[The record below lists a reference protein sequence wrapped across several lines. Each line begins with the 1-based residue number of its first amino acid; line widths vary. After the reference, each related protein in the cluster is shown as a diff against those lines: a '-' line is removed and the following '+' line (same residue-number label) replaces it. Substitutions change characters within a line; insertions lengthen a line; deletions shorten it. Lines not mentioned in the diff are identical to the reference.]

1 MLTSL
6 SIKNFALIDHLEIDF
21 FNGFS
26 IITGETGAG
35 KSIVLGAL
43 GLLQG
48 KRADLGS
55 LKNKEEKCV
64 IEGQFSVDPYKLEEL
79 YSFLDMDY
87 EPVTIIRREILPS
100 GKSRAFV
107 NDSPVNLTDLQEL
120 SAVLLDIHSQHQ
132 TSELSEETY
141 QIKVIDAIA
150 KNEETLEEY
159 QKYLKQYKTALASLQ
174 QLKEDEVELLKE
186 QDYHA
191 FLLEELVAAQLSTI
205 DQAELESE
213 FEKLNNV
220 EHVRESFALATQL
233 LSADQVGVI
242 QGLKELR
249 QTLQKTATVSKDY
262 EELYNR
268 VVSAEIELADL
279 ANEIEREVDHVV
291 LDPERL
297 TVVHERLQMLYALQK
312 KHQVNTVEEL
322 LSIEADLNDK
332 VFQVGDIQEKILAVE
347 KEIATLLVK
356 LDELAA
362 VLSQAR
368 QQAIPALSDQL
379 VEILTLVGMPH
390 ATFQFDFKT
399 VDHYLNN
406 GKDQMQLQ
414 FSANKGMDYGLLKK
428 VASGGELSRIMLAIK
443 AILARYSNLPTI
455 IFDEIDTGVSGEV
468 ADKMGV
474 IMKDMSTL
482 MQVFAIT
489 HLPQIAA
496 KGHQHYKVFKASEG
510 DSTTSKLIQLNPEQ
524 RIEEIAQM
532 LSGKDITASAL
543 QHAKELLNS

>member
-6 SIKNFALIDHLEIDF
+6 SIKNFALIDHLEIEF
-21 FNGFS
+21 FKGFS

-64 IEGQFSVDPYKLEEL
+64 IEGQFHVDPYKLEEL

-120 SAVLLDIHSQHQ
+120 SAVLIDIHSQHQ

-150 KNEETLEEY
+150 NNEETLEEY
-159 QKYLKQYKTALASLQ
+159 QKQLKLYKASLNELKQLR
-174 QLKEDEVELLKE
+174 EDETELLKE
-186 QDYHA
+186 QDYNA
-191 FLLEELVAAQLSTI
+191 FLLEELEAVQLSTI
-205 DQAELESE
+205 DQAELEVE

-220 EHVRESFALATQL
+220 EDVRESFALATQIL
-233 LSADQVGVI
+233 TADQMGVI
-242 QGLKELR
+242 HGLKELR
-249 QTLQKTATVSKDY
+249 QTLQKTTGVSKDY

-268 VVSAEIELADL
+268 VVSAEIELTDL
-279 ANEIEREVDHVV
+279 ANELEREVDHVV
-291 LDPERL
+291 SDPERL
-297 TVVHERLQMLYALQK
+297 NVLHDRLQILYALQK

-322 LSIEADLNDK
+322 RAIEAGLSDK
-332 VFQVGDIQEKILAVE
+332 VFKVGEVQERIIAVE
-347 KEIATLLVK
+347 KTISQLIVK
-356 LDELAA
+356 LDKLADQ
-362 VLSQAR
+362 LSQAR
-368 QQAIPALSDQL
+368 QQAIPALQSQL

-390 ATFQFDFKT
+390 AFFQFDFKT
-399 VDHYLNN
+399 IDQYLNN

-414 FSANKGMDYGLLKK
+414 FSANKGMDFGLLKK

-468 ADKMGV
+468 ADKMGG
-474 IMKDMSTL
+474 IMKDMSKL

-510 DSTTSKLIQLNPEQ
+510 DSTTSKLIQLDEVH
-524 RIEEIAQM
+524 RVEEIAQM
-532 LSGKDITASAL
+532 LSGKDVTESAL
-543 QHAKELLNS
+543 QHAKALLNG